1 MTTFHTLDLSRR
13 HLLRGVTMAVGAGAL
28 AAITLAASPA
38 AAGAKFSQKMAQ
50 YQPTPK
56 GAQNCA
62 NCVQFQPA
70 TVHRCAFD
78 QAPTTD
84 PCCRT
89 TQAGRQAW
97 LSWPSA
103 GLDLLT

>member
-13 HLLRGVTMAVGAGAL
+13 HLLRGVTIAVGAGAL
-28 AAITLAASPA
+28 AAVTLAASPA

-62 NCVQFQPA
+62 NCVQFQPTTA
-70 TVHRCAFD
+70 CKVVDGAVAASGWCMLYS
-78 QAPTTD
+78 PTK
-84 PCCRT
+84 
-89 TQAGRQAW
+89 
-97 LSWPSA
+97 
-103 GLDLLT
+103 